1 MTMNEAYFKQ
11 RVKGRK
17 SYGPT
22 ELLMCD
28 LISAHGEFKR
38 NAVLLFFPY
47 GNCCDMTGAIL
58 YAKRIIPKVDQVQCY
73 EDNVLINIYKMLDGE
88 WKAYESRLPFR
99 VESLQEHELAEF

>member
-1 MTMNEAYFKQ
+1 MIKNAAYWKQ
-11 RVKGRK
+11 RVKETK

-28 LISAHGEFKR
+28 LVSAHGEFKR

-47 GNCCDMTGAIL
+47 GNCCNMSGAIL

-73 EDNVLINIYKMLDGE
+73 EDNVLINVYKMLDGE
-88 WKAYESRLPFR
+88 WKAYESGRPFR